1 MPIIHE
7 PDAGELITG
16 EAVALDV
23 RATSFILRG
32 AGAAIDFVAY
42 FGLYIVS
49 ALFLGAAGFGSVD
62 QAMMAAVSIA
72 GLVVVLFVIPMLVEI
87 LSGGR
92 SLGKLAIGAR
102 IVRDDGG
109 AIALRHAFVRSLI
122 GVLELYMTLGG
133 IAAVS
138 GLLSSKGKRLGDVL
152 AGTYSQHERV
162 QKPIR
167 PIYGVPSEL
176 SAWAEIADVARLPEP
191 LARRIAQFFE
201 NAHAL
206 VPASRL
212 RLASELADE
221 AAPFVSPLP
230 PAPPELFLAAVATI
244 RREREAEALRLQAER
259 LAMLSPT
266 LAARPHAFPTR

>member
-1 MPIIHE
+1 MPVVHE
-7 PDAGELITG
+7 PYSGDLITG

-42 FGLYIVS
+42 FGLYILA

-162 QKPIR
+162 QKPVR
-167 PIYGVPSEL
+167 PIYGVPAEL
-176 SAWAEIADVARLPEP
+176 RTWAETADVARLPEP

-201 NAHAL
+201 NAQAL
-206 VPASRL
+206 VPVSRL

-230 PAPPELFLAAVATI
+230 PVAPELFLAAVATI
-244 RREREAEALRLQAER
+244 RRERETEALRLQAEHLMR
-259 LAMLSPT
+259 LSPT
-266 LAARPHAFPTR
+266 LQARPHVFPQR